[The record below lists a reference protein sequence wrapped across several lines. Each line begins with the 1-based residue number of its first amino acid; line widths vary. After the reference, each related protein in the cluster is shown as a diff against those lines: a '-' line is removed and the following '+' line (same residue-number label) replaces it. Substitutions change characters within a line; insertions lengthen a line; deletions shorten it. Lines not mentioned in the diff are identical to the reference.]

1 MLTYIPDHYSNYIM
15 AYTYKGASNAT
26 SLIDHFIVSED
37 LTVLASDYFTLDSV
51 DNLSDHVPLYM
62 FLKCDVDTVTTKSVN
77 APTRSPVWGLASC
90 HDIEQYQLELDKMLQ
105 DSYPTLDMFLDH
117 SESKLC
123 LKKEY
128 VSKFHDVIINAAHNA
143 MDKHIPHTGDR
154 KPKVIP
160 GWDIE
165 MDCAR
170 QSSLFWHSMWN
181 ECGRKQSGIVYDF
194 MKKNRANYHYKLR
207 ALRKNKQ
214 NKTKLS
220 VSKTMLRNS
229 SATYWKST
237 RAIRK
242 HNYNTTQM
250 IDGISGDS
258 NIANI
263 FRRKYKS
270 LFNSVES
277 SDKEIADLSQRIQ
290 SAVTAECECTI
301 KTFDESN
308 HCHEIC
314 RTGVSKAV
322 AKLKSDK
329 ISDNGLV
336 YSNNFING
344 RSLLYKSLSILFSS
358 MIYHGFAPQAFI
370 CANIIPIPK
379 GSKASLT
386 SSDKY
391 RSIVI
396 SSVIGKI
403 LDHVIIDRLSDC
415 LKTSDYQFGF
425 KSNSS
430 TVLCSTMVNETI
442 QYYIEKG
449 GKRIYVLLLDATK
462 AFDKVSYKVLFDILL
477 KKNVCP
483 RIVNLLYYMYSNQ
496 LCHVKWG
503 DETSASFSI
512 SNGVKQGGVISP
524 LLFSLYIDELFLLLK
539 QSGIGCHVGL
549 TYAGAFGYADDIALV
564 APSLSSLKQMISIC
578 EEFAKSHSIV
588 FNPSKT
594 KLLCF
599 NLDPLSEIPPI
610 YLNGV
615 QISIVEHEKHL
626 GNYISTNISDRNIIA
641 NVCDLYQRSN
651 LLISDFRVCDSQTL
665 DCLHKTYCMHM
676 YGSELW
682 NLNCKYVDEFR
693 VAWRKIKRRIW
704 RLPNRAHNAIVQNL
718 SYNIDDQLETR
729 MIKFIHMCLNHDNDV
744 CRSISLSKLLCKN
757 STFSSNY
764 NYLSCKYELSNKDW
778 YLDTNHLLGKVRLKC
793 QLNITCSSWQSVIEL
808 CEIRDGLSS
817 CEALSNDDVCKLIEL
832 ICLE

>member
-1 MLTYIPDHYSNYIM
+1 
-15 AYTYKGASNAT
+15 
-26 SLIDHFIVSED
+26 
-37 LTVLASDYFTLDSV
+37 
-51 DNLSDHVPLYM
+51 
-62 FLKCDVDTVTTKSVN
+62 
-77 APTRSPVWGLASC
+77 
-90 HDIEQYQLELDKMLQ
+90 MLQ

-181 ECGRKQSGIVYDF
+181 ECGRKQSGIVYDI
-194 MKKNRANYHYKLR
+194 MKKNSANYHYKLR

-344 RSLLYKSLSILFSS
+344 TSLLYKSLSILFSS

-391 RSIVI
+391 RSIAI

-449 GKRIYVLLLDATK
+449 GKRI
-462 AFDKVSYKVLFDILL
+462 
-477 KKNVCP
+477 
-483 RIVNLLYYMYSNQ
+483 
-496 LCHVKWG
+496 
-503 DETSASFSI
+503 
-512 SNGVKQGGVISP
+512 
-524 LLFSLYIDELFLLLK
+524 
-539 QSGIGCHVGL
+539 
-549 TYAGAFGYADDIALV
+549 
-564 APSLSSLKQMISIC
+564 
-578 EEFAKSHSIV
+578 
-588 FNPSKT
+588 
-594 KLLCF
+594 
-599 NLDPLSEIPPI
+599 
-610 YLNGV
+610 
-615 QISIVEHEKHL
+615 
-626 GNYISTNISDRNIIA
+626 
-641 NVCDLYQRSN
+641 
-651 LLISDFRVCDSQTL
+651 
-665 DCLHKTYCMHM
+665 
-676 YGSELW
+676 
-682 NLNCKYVDEFR
+682 
-693 VAWRKIKRRIW
+693 
-704 RLPNRAHNAIVQNL
+704 
-718 SYNIDDQLETR
+718 
-729 MIKFIHMCLNHDNDV
+729 
-744 CRSISLSKLLCKN
+744 
-757 STFSSNY
+757 
-764 NYLSCKYELSNKDW
+764 
-778 YLDTNHLLGKVRLKC
+778 
-793 QLNITCSSWQSVIEL
+793 
-808 CEIRDGLSS
+808 
-817 CEALSNDDVCKLIEL
+817 
-832 ICLE
+832 

>member
-1 MLTYIPDHYSNYIM
+1 
-15 AYTYKGASNAT
+15 
-26 SLIDHFIVSED
+26 
-37 LTVLASDYFTLDSV
+37 
-51 DNLSDHVPLYM
+51 
-62 FLKCDVDTVTTKSVN
+62 
-77 APTRSPVWGLASC
+77 
-90 HDIEQYQLELDKMLQ
+90 
-105 DSYPTLDMFLDH
+105 
-117 SESKLC
+117 
-123 LKKEY
+123 
-128 VSKFHDVIINAAHNA
+128 
-143 MDKHIPHTGDR
+143 
-154 KPKVIP
+154 
-160 GWDIE
+160 
-165 MDCAR
+165 
-170 QSSLFWHSMWN
+170 
-181 ECGRKQSGIVYDF
+181 
-194 MKKNRANYHYKLR
+194 
-207 ALRKNKQ
+207 
-214 NKTKLS
+214 
-220 VSKTMLRNS
+220 MLRNS
-229 SATYWKST
+229 STTYWKST

-344 RSLLYKSLSILFSS
+344 TSLLYKSLSILFSS

-391 RSIVI
+391 RSIAI

-449 GKRIYVLLLDATK
+449 GKRIYVLLPDATK

-512 SNGVKQGGVISP
+512 SNGIKQDGVI
-524 LLFSLYIDELFLLLK
+524 
-539 QSGIGCHVGL
+539 
-549 TYAGAFGYADDIALV
+549 
-564 APSLSSLKQMISIC
+564 
-578 EEFAKSHSIV
+578 
-588 FNPSKT
+588 
-594 KLLCF
+594 
-599 NLDPLSEIPPI
+599 
-610 YLNGV
+610 
-615 QISIVEHEKHL
+615 
-626 GNYISTNISDRNIIA
+626 
-641 NVCDLYQRSN
+641 
-651 LLISDFRVCDSQTL
+651 
-665 DCLHKTYCMHM
+665 
-676 YGSELW
+676 
-682 NLNCKYVDEFR
+682 
-693 VAWRKIKRRIW
+693 
-704 RLPNRAHNAIVQNL
+704 
-718 SYNIDDQLETR
+718 
-729 MIKFIHMCLNHDNDV
+729 
-744 CRSISLSKLLCKN
+744 
-757 STFSSNY
+757 
-764 NYLSCKYELSNKDW
+764 
-778 YLDTNHLLGKVRLKC
+778 
-793 QLNITCSSWQSVIEL
+793 
-808 CEIRDGLSS
+808 
-817 CEALSNDDVCKLIEL
+817 
-832 ICLE
+832 